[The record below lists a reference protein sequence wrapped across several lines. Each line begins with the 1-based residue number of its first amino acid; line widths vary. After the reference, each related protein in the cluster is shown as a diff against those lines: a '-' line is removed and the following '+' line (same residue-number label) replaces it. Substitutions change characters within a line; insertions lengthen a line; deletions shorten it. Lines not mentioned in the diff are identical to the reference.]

1 MTLAIGD
8 LVPDV
13 ELVDHTGARWR
24 LSTCR
29 GRPVVLL
36 LHRHLA

>member
-1 MTLAIGD
+1 MTLRIGD

-13 ELVDHTGARWR
+13 ELVDHDGDRW
-24 LSTCR
+24 SIAEQR
-29 GRPVVLL
+29 GKPVVLI